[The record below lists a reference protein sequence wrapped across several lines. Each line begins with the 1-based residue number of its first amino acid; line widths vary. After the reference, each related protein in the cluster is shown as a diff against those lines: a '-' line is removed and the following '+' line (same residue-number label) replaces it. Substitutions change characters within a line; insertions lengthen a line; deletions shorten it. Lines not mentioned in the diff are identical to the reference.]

1 MLRANLS
8 TRPFYNERGVH
19 AVAAVVAVLV
29 LAVTAWQVVRV
40 VRLSRYKTELNS
52 AITRDRT
59 EAAVRAAEA
68 QQTRRGLDQKE
79 LALVAARAKEA
90 NGLIEQRTFSW
101 TALFNQLSS
110 TLPDDVMLTG
120 IHPEFKEGETQVS
133 LDVQG
138 RGSED
143 ISAFWDRLE
152 KTGSFRDIAWSDVD
166 VSEDGLHKIRMT
178 ALYTPAHALPRPAST
193 NAPRPAPA
201 ITVPQ
206 LPPGN
211 GARR

>member
-1 MLRANLS
+1 MLRTNLS
-8 TRPFYNERGVH
+8 TRPFYNERAVH

-29 LAVTAWQVVRV
+29 LAVTAWQITRV
-40 VRLSRYKTELNS
+40 VRLSRYKTELNT
-52 AITRDRT
+52 AINRDRN
-59 EAAVRAAEA
+59 EATHRTAEA

-79 LALVAARAKEA
+79 LTLVAGRAKEA

-110 TLPDDVMLTG
+110 TLPNDVMLIG
-120 IHPEFKEGETQVS
+120 IEPAFKDGETHVS

-138 RGSED
+138 RSSDE

-166 VSEDGLHKIRMT
+166 ITEDGLHKIQMT
-178 ALYTPAHALPRPAST
+178 AVYTPPNASPRPAS
-193 NAPRPAPA
+193 A
-201 ITVPQ
+201 
-206 LPPGN
+206 N